1 MKPPLQMR
9 FVTPPIVSCCKL
21 CGVVIA
27 TLLFSVTAN
36 QHRTQ
41 AQTVPPGDQT
51 AKPLLV
57 IPGAGATTPEATADD
72 QAEVGTIDLPAE
84 QGPVIKLVPPPEDP
98 AETLPPNSVRFSFSG
113 MPWRD
118 VIGWIAD
125 ETGSALHVDAMP
137 PGSFTYNDPQ
147 VFSHDDAIA
156 RINLFLL
163 PQGYTIIRSG
173 NLLSVISLTDPRGLQ
188 QLDALAPLV
197 TPAQLDTKNRHDVV
211 KCLFPLGPLKAE
223 DAVEELTAVK
233 LMLPPAVF
241 NKTNQLMVTETVD
254 KLRSVKAILD
264 AFEPSKLDNG
274 TIVKNFQLKYM
285 DAEDILTV
293 ARPHLGLATGE
304 MIGIDVSLSSDPDGK
319 FIFVTGIEDKVKLV
333 EQLIQTVDVPGPG
346 DEESDAELVL
356 RAHKVAG
363 GNVDL
368 AYDVLQT
375 LLSGRENVRLSKDE
389 TAGTVVAMA
398 SEAVQR
404 EIELTVEKLAAEEV
418 TFEVI
423 PLKNIDAFTAVGL
436 VEQMLDLSV
445 IDSSSSSSSRDR
457 DEQPTVEP
465 PRLDADIENHRLF
478 VRGTPTQ
485 IAQIKEIIAG
495 LDQPSA
501 ASGGSDETIRIIG
514 LFGQE
519 AKQTLMLA
527 ARFWRLPNPII
538 LYDDPLGNVTEP
550 RERVVNQPTQPA
562 PKAAVTE
569 SIQASTT
576 GNSPYVTTS
585 TMTTTAAAS
594 VDSGK
599 VLKSPSLDIKQTA
612 INCQL
617 TRRGLLV
624 QCMDAD
630 VLNQFLSHVETL
642 AGPSTQAAAEP
653 VVFYLKYTRPED
665 AIRMLAE
672 LLDGGESVASAGEG
686 LVNGIVMSGSSSL
699 GSLILNREGTLTLT
713 SDSATIV
720 ADSRL
725 NRLIVQGT
733 NADIR
738 RIEDYLKIIEKD
750 ASITQVETYGQPHV
764 IELENSIASEVE
776 AALRQAFAGRVA
788 ENKQQNP
795 AGQAGGG
802 KPQPQQRPNPEGDKK
817 GDAKK
822 PAPQR
827 TASQQARDLA
837 PKMTLAV
844 HEASNSLI
852 VTAPEDLFRE
862 VEALVKIIDGRGEQT
877 VEIVIPKNNQVIDEV
892 LQQLMTGQPVSR
904 GSSSRSSSSRSNVAR
919 PSSSANT
926 SKPRTDR

>member
-1 MKPPLQMR
+1 MNQPLQMR
-9 FVTPPIVSCCKL
+9 FVTLPPSSCCKL
-21 CGVVIA
+21 SSIFIA
-27 TLLFSVTAN
+27 IAFLLPTAN
-36 QHRTQ
+36 APRTS
-41 AQTVPPGDQT
+41 AQTVSPEAPI
-51 AKPLLV
+51 ARPLLV
-57 IPGAGATTPEATADD
+57 IPGAGATATETAND
-72 QAEVGTIDLPAE
+72 QQDEIGTIELPAE
-84 QGPVIKLVPPPEDP
+84 QGPAIKLVPPPAE
-98 AETLPPNSVRFSFSG
+98 AVETLPPNSVRFSFLG

-118 VIGWIAD
+118 VIGWIAE

-197 TPAQLDTKNRHDVV
+197 TPAQLETKNRHDVV

-233 LMLPPAVF
+233 LILPPAVF

-274 TIVKNFQLKYM
+274 TIVKNFPLKYM

-333 EQLIQTVDVPGPG
+333 EQLIQTLDLPGPG

-356 RAHKVAG
+356 RTHKVAG

-398 SEAVQR
+398 SEVVQR
-404 EIELTVEKLAAEEV
+404 EIELTVEKLAADAV

-457 DEQPTVEP
+457 DSRDAQPTVEP

-495 LDQPSA
+495 LDQPST
-501 ASGGSDETIRIIG
+501 ASGGSDETIRIVG

-538 LYDDPLGNVTEP
+538 LYDDPLGHSTEP
-550 RERVVNQPTQPA
+550 RERVVNQPTETAPRPA
-562 PKAAVTE
+562 ISE
-569 SIQASTT
+569 SIQATAT

-585 TMTTTAAAS
+585 TLTTTAAAS
-594 VDSGK
+594 VDSGT

-624 QCMDAD
+624 QCTDAE

-642 AGPSTQAAAEP
+642 AGPSGQAASEP

-672 LLDGGESVASAGEG
+672 LLDGGDSVASAGEG
-686 LVNGIVMSGSSSL
+686 LVNGIVMSGTSSF

-713 SDSATIV
+713 SESATVV

-733 NADIR
+733 SADIR

-750 ASITQVETYGQPHV
+750 ASITQIKTYGQSHV

-788 ENKQQNP
+788 ENKQQAP
-795 AGQAGGG
+795 AGQGGA

-817 GDAKK
+817 GDAKRS
-822 PAPQR
+822 APQR

-852 VTAPEDLFRE
+852 VTAPDDLFRE
-862 VEALVKIIDGRGEQT
+862 VEDLVKIIDGRGEQT
-877 VEIVIPKNNQVIDEV
+877 VEILIPKNNQVIDEV
-892 LQQLMTGQPVSR
+892 LQQLMTGQAVSR
-904 GSSSRSSSSRSNVAR
+904 RSSTRSSTSRPTSSS
-919 PSSSANT
+919 NT